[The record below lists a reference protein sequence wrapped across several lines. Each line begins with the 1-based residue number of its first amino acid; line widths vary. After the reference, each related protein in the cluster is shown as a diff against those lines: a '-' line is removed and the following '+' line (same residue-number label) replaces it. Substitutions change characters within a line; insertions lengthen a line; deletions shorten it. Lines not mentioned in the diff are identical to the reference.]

1 MTGLLTSST
10 PSAPFKQTAP
20 LLDQTSQDA
29 TLNAKLEKVPDS
41 ILCICNWNKDDGTT
55 IFCDDCK
62 TWQHIRCYYFGKEDK
77 ALEDAFQHSCVDC
90 KPRPLDRQDAIARR
104 KAWLLEHPEFLDA
117 EELPEKKTKKPQ
129 SKTHKKKVKPTD
141 LQLNGRPVATE
152 SSKHASPHDHP
163 PAKKPKASHKASPS
177 VSTQARIK
185 RSPSHSAPKF
195 NHHGHPLSPATTPP
209 DLPLD
214 FEIHAYTPQF
224 LAHYEDTPEIVSENT
239 TVNLELIIR
248 MTQWSRPENGQF
260 WKDTHCEFN
269 NVVQRKKPNPL
280 SPCLRV
286 EEIELPGPRG
296 MAPRWPRLITP
307 SAVEK
312 DVPMMDLNGIVGL
325 QKDYCEDPDNR
336 YSELSAPLPFVFFPQ
351 HIPLYID
358 TRRSGSNARHV
369 RRSCR
374 RNARLATYLQESEA
388 DWHFW
393 LVSNR
398 PISAGEEITLGWDF
412 SLPQPNH
419 QRMQRLL
426 GLNDEETD
434 QHTVADI
441 VADIDQSDLDTLY
454 QFIKRLL
461 AEYGGCACN
470 LGEDCAFRQ
479 FFRQYQEKLQS
490 RPNAPKR
497 KRAKSKPHT
506 ISPTSTGQAT
516 NSRAASEGHVD
527 EMPENDNLMTEVSRS
542 KPPSRDRTPARLG
555 SFDTLGILT
564 GPTNRDKRKVQIAET
579 LFQKSA
585 QEEQQP
591 PRKKKR
597 TIADGSPHAPS
608 LTSKGRNSTSHSAEK
623 TDDGADEPR
632 YVDAGTCGSKATSPA
647 SAVSQA
653 SENATPNAASRHSSI
668 GSVSRLSS
676 TSASKN
682 YCDSPCQTKGDPNP
696 PTWRTVQYPR
706 SSPKPRPQ
714 RRIISLTM
722 RLMDQKRTGSL
733 LAQQRSASA
742 VDFDS
747 PATSKSSHGSP
758 SSVHRQV
765 SVSSP
770 ASAEADTPMPDAPP
784 TGLNPCD
791 TSPLLT
797 NGIGLA
803 TRPIKVKSPELRVQ
817 MPPVPAFSTSL
828 SVTAVTTP
836 MSANGSVVQSP
847 FSSTNLPSPFAP
859 TVVNGI
865 AATPSPI
872 KKKMSLSEY
881 KNKANKA
888 AASAKSSVDA
898 THPLK
903 TAATLADPLQSTI
916 NGDHEAKDVEHPPID
931 PTAKEIST

>member
-1 MTGLLTSST
+1 MTGNLLTAST
-10 PSAPFKQTAP
+10 QSAPPNKTVH
-20 LLDQTSQDA
+20 LLDKTSEDA
-29 TLNAKLEKVPDS
+29 ILSAKLEKVPDS

-55 IFCDDCK
+55 IFCDDCR

-117 EELPEKKTKKPQ
+117 EEPPEKKSKKPP
-129 SKTHKKKVKPTD
+129 SKTHKKKTKPTD
-141 LQLNGRPVATE
+141 LQLNGRPMETD

-163 PAKKPKASHKASPS
+163 PAKKAKASHKASPS

-185 RSPSHSAPKF
+185 RSPSHSAPKL

-214 FEIHAYTPQF
+214 FDLHAYTPQF
-224 LAHYEDTPEIVSENT
+224 LAHYEETPEIVSENT

-248 MTQWSRPENGQF
+248 MTQWSRPENGRF
-260 WKDTHCEFN
+260 WEDTHCEFDD
-269 NVVQRKKPNPL
+269 VVQRKKPSSL

-296 MAPRWPRLITP
+296 MTPRWPRLITP

-374 RNARLATYLQESEA
+374 RNTRLATYLQESEA

-398 PISAGEEITLGWDF
+398 PIAAGEEITLGWDF

-426 GLNDEETD
+426 GLNEEDTD
-434 QHTVADI
+434 PNSVIDI
-441 VADIDQSDLDTLY
+441 VADIDQPDLDTLY

-470 LGEDCAFRQ
+470 RGEVCAFRQ

-527 EMPENDNLMTEVSRS
+527 DIPDNDNLMTGVSRS

-564 GPTNRDKRKVQIAET
+564 EPTNRDKRKVQIAET

-597 TIADGSPHAPS
+597 TVADGATNPPPARA
-608 LTSKGRNSTSHSAEK
+608 KGRSSASHATEK
-623 TDDGADEPR
+623 TDGVDERR
-632 YVDAGTCGSKATSPA
+632 YVDVGPCGSKATSPA
-647 SAVSQA
+647 SAMSQA
-653 SENATPNAASRHSSI
+653 SENATPNAASRHSSV

-682 YCDSPCQTKGDPNP
+682 YCDSPCQTKGDPDA
-696 PTWRTVQYPR
+696 PTWRSVQYPR
-706 SSPKPRPQ
+706 SSPMPRPQ
-714 RRIISLTM
+714 RRVISLTM

-742 VDFDS
+742 MDFDS
-747 PATSKSSHGSP
+747 PVTSKSSHGSP
-758 SSVHRQV
+758 SSVHRRI

-770 ASAEADTPMPDAPP
+770 TAAEADTSMPDAL
-784 TGLNPCD
+784 TAALDPCS
-791 TSPLLT
+791 TSPSLN
-797 NGIGLA
+797 NGNVLA
-803 TRPIKVKSPELRVQ
+803 AGPIKVKSPELHVQ
-817 MPPVPAFSTSL
+817 MPLIPAFTSPL

-836 MSANGSVVQSP
+836 MSATGSVVQSP

-859 TVVNGI
+859 SVVHGV

-888 AASAKSSVDA
+888 AASAKSSADT

-903 TAATLADPLQSTI
+903 ATSTLVDPLQSAI
-916 NGDHEAKDVEHPPID
+916 NGDYEAKDVEHPPTD
-931 PTAKEIST
+931 PNAMEIAT